1 MRRPGCAPSI
11 CGYCWRCGAGPR
23 RGPACAADRPG
34 SAVASSESG
43 QPFIA
48 FQAEAHYYAGP
59 MSLLFAL
66 SMAASAQPM
75 MAPAPPFAWQP
86 TAAYVTA
93 GQDEPGYRAWYMAS
107 PRHAYAVASF
117 NHYLTTYGVGGIVPT
132 WQLLRTATSWQRCG
146 AQPYEVPPTSEWPN
160 VVQTL
165 RYVRDYVIAA
175 VGPVEPVSAYRN
187 PVLNA
192 CAGGAPES
200 AHKHYS
206 AIDLVPLRPT
216 TRERLMRK
224 LCSMHPRRGPDYGVG
239 LGFYAFLRF
248 HVDTTKY
255 RRWNMD
261 PAVANQ
267 CPPIVRPV
275 DIATVAQPAPESA
288 AGSGEAPAATAPVAA
303 SPAPERGQ
311 PQQR

>member
-1 MRRPGCAPSI
+1 MS
-11 CGYCWRCGAGPR
+11 
-23 RGPACAADRPG
+23 
-34 SAVASSESG
+34 
-43 QPFIA
+43 FIA
-48 FQAEAHYYAGP
+48 
-59 MSLLFAL
+59 AL
-66 SMAASAQPM
+66 SIAASAQPVM
-75 MAPAPPFAWQP
+75 TPYPPPLGWQP
-86 TAAYVTA
+86 AAAYVTA
-93 GQDEPGYRAWYMAS
+93 GQDEPGYRNWYLAS

-117 NHYLTTYGVGGIVPT
+117 NHYLVTYGVGGIVPT

-146 AQPYEVPPTSEWPN
+146 AQPYEVPPVAEWPN

-165 RYVRDYVIAA
+165 RYVRDYVIPA

-216 TRERLMRK
+216 TREDLMRT
-224 LCSMHPRRGPDYGVG
+224 LCAVHARRGLPYGVG

-255 RRWNMD
+255 RRWGAD
-261 PAVANQ
+261 PGSTA
-267 CPPIVRPV
+267 CPPIIRPA
-275 DIATVAQPAPESA
+275 DVASVYQPPQQPAPA
-288 AGSGEAPAATAPVAA
+288 AVVTAAPIAPTTVDPLAPGPQPPEPSTPREEEAPRP
-303 SPAPERGQ
+303 
-311 PQQR
+311 